1 MEDNEFPC
9 LIRGLKIVHEPL
21 VLGVS
26 LPQNV
31 LREEGH
37 VENDEVRLSVVERK
51 IQFRGRSLLLM
62 DLKGGVVGELM
73 E

>member
-21 VLGVS
+21 VLVVS